1 MFLIKIC
8 NTVYLC
14 NIFLMSSEI
23 KFQNHDLLNEN
34 VNPVK
39 GKVKLTDLLMRLEA
53 EKKRERKSNIAISV
67 ATVSA
72 VAALGVILSL

>member
-1 MFLIKIC
+1 
-8 NTVYLC
+8 
-14 NIFLMSSEI
+14 MSSQM
-23 KFQNHDLLNEN
+23 KFQNYNSPDEN
-34 VNPVK
+34 PNK

-53 EKKRERKSNIAISV
+53 QKKKERNSNIAISV

>member
-1 MFLIKIC
+1 
-8 NTVYLC
+8 
-14 NIFLMSSEI
+14 MSSQM
-23 KFQNHDLLNEN
+23 KFQNYNSPDEN
-34 VNPVK
+34 PNK

-53 EKKRERKSNIAISV
+53 EKKKERKSNIAISV